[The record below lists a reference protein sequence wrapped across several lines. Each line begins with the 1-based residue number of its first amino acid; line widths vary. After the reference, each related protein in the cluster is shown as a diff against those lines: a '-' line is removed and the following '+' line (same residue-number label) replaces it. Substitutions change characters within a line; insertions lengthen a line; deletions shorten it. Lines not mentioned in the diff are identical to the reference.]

1 MTSDELAQA
10 VEATVNS
17 LKHRVKG
24 VGAAQYDDGS
34 GVQRFERKR
43 VADIAIDAM
52 EEIDDL
58 IVYAVQMRLR
68 LVALLGRLPFEP

>member
-1 MTSDELAQA
+1 MTSEELARA

-17 LKHRVKG
+17 LRHRVTG
-24 VGAAQYDDGS
+24 VGAEQYDDGS

-43 VADIAIDAM
+43 VADICLDAM

-68 LVALLGRLPFEP
+68 LVHIMSRLPFEP